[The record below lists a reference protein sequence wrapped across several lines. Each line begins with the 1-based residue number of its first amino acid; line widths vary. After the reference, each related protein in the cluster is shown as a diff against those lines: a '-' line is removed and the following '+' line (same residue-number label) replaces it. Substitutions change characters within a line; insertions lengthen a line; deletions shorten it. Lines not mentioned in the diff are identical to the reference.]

1 MPSPKHAGPGTE
13 GPGVA
18 AAAALRARVDAAGY
32 RNATWVDFDMVR
44 ATLKAELTRDA
55 GTAYGATNR
64 VFTDDTHPCL
74 PGLPDDEAD
83 LLFAALADRRAKE
96 HHLGYVPAHK
106 EEFWRQGPEGPAS

>member
-44 ATLKAELTRDA
+44 ATLKAELRRDA
-55 GTAYGATNR
+55 GTAYGATNAGTR
-64 VFTDDTHPCL
+64 DDHHPCL
-74 PGLPDDEAD
+74 PGPPDEEAD
-83 LLFAALADRRAKE
+83 LLFAALADVDARSHE
-96 HHLGYVPAHK
+96 LGYVPAS
-106 EEFWRQGPEGPAS
+106 EAEFWRTKGAPKH